1 MHELHATLLALLFA
15 AGKPLT
21 LEDFAK
27 LGHPED
33 ILLRS
38 LESLAAKLSSGDTGV
53 GLEYVARGWRL
64 VVHPR
69 HLVAVEQ
76 VLRPTPPKLSKAALE
91 VLAIV
96 AYHQPLTRAEIEA
109 LRGKS
114 AEGVLDGLVERELVR
129 VVGEKDAVGKPK
141 LYGTTE
147 RFLITF
153 GLQSLDDLPAME
165 EGPTLLLRS

>member
-1 MHELHATLLALLFA
+1 M
-15 AGKPLT
+15 
-21 LEDFAK
+21 
-27 LGHPED
+27 
-33 ILLRS
+33 
-38 LESLAAKLSSGDTGV
+38 
-53 GLEYVARGWRL
+53 
-64 VVHPR
+64 
-69 HLVAVEQ
+69 
-76 VLRPTPPKLSKAALE
+76 
-91 VLAIV
+91 

>member
-33 ILLRS
+33 TLLRS

-53 GLEYVARGWRL
+53 SLEYVARGWRL

-69 HLVAVEQ
+69 HLAAVEQ
-76 VLRPTPPKLSKAALE
+76 LS
-91 VLAIV
+91 
-96 AYHQPLTRAEIEA
+96 
-109 LRGKS
+109 
-114 AEGVLDGLVERELVR
+114 
-129 VVGEKDAVGKPK
+129 
-141 LYGTTE
+141 
-147 RFLITF
+147 LIHI
-153 GLQSLDDLPAME
+153 
-165 EGPTLLLRS
+165 